1 MITHLPSMH
10 KTLGSAFDTAID
22 QSTNQVTIGDNRK
35 YDNVSLKVELVRQ
48 DRLAWSSTYSR

>member
-1 MITHLPSMH
+1 MH

-22 QSTNQVTIGDNRK
+22 QSTNQVTIGDNRI